1 MERAYKLFGIKDAI
15 HIPTMMA
22 PDGTGAASEWCY
34 WNSLLGPELFVAV
47 DFTWFYEYS
56 REEDTLRD
64 KIYPFIEK
72 VLHLYQ
78 GIAIEKEDGC
88 LHIPFTTSPEV
99 DRDGHMLLADDATSV
114 SYTHLDVYKRQQLL
128 FGILCGG
135 RKRKGMA
142 ERMRAVFM
150 PEPCVP

>member
-1 MERAYKLFGIKDAI
+1 MERAYKLLGIKDAI

-34 WNSLLGPELFVAV
+34 WNPLLGPELFVAV

-78 GIAIEKEDGC
+78 G
-88 LHIPFTTSPEV
+88 
-99 DRDGHMLLADDATSV
+99 LL
-114 SYTHLDVYKRQQLL
+114 
-128 FGILCGG
+128 
-135 RKRKGMA
+135 
-142 ERMRAVFM
+142 
-150 PEPCVP
+150 